1 MQRSIRVRLMATLA
15 ALVVGLAGLGGW
27 SALRLRD
34 LGRVAER
41 ILADNYLSVEAAQ
54 VMRVSLERLDAHRRT
69 PDGATPGDT
78 DSGRA
83 EDRRRFDEAFAAAAG
98 NITEPGET
106 DVIEAIRASYARYGA
121 GEPGALETLRSA
133 TERLEALNADAMR
146 NKSDAAGALARRDV
160 VWTVAL
166 VALLTV
172 AGGWLT
178 RAVATSVIGPIETL
192 TRATA
197 RIAAGDLNVE
207 VPVARVAREE
217 AVRDEPGHAEADR
230 EDREEHDVELDDEL
244 HRAPILAPSGPL
256 GKGRGGCAARSHGEV
271 TWIRRR
277 ASAPDL
283 TRKTRARSSGAA
295 GIVMA
300 SEHPT
305 SAHWNVSLES
315 WSGERISG
323 ECSAESMTFT
333 SISPSPPSTC
343 VTAALAA

>member
-207 VPVARVAREE
+207 VPVARGDEVGQMARSFNEM
-217 AVRDEPGHAEADR
+217 A
-230 EDREEHDVELDDEL
+230 
-244 HRAPILAPSGPL
+244 APSLLVLPM
-256 GKGRGGCAARSHGEV
+256 ARSGPM
-271 TWIRRR
+271 RRF
-277 ASAPDL
+277 AVA
-283 TRKTRARSSGAA
+283 
-295 GIVMA
+295 
-300 SEHPT
+300 
-305 SAHWNVSLES
+305 
-315 WSGERISG
+315 
-323 ECSAESMTFT
+323 
-333 SISPSPPSTC
+333 PSTSFLWS
-343 VTAALAA
+343 TRSPG